1 MAQRNR
7 ALLGKV
13 SLTLIFGKS
22 TGFEQIFARIF
33 EKSTGFEQIFTRIFK
48 KSTNSEQISTRI
60 FRFFGNY
67 TLLECSSILS
77 CDNSWRKDLLNELSE
92 DCMIIF
98 NNLALEVNMIELT
111 KAEVII
117 NLLLH
122 LAAIRASQNEL
133 PNIPDRPEPLDL
145 YR

>member
-1 MAQRNR
+1 MKR
-7 ALLGKV
+7 LLKPSNGSEKSSPTGKSKFLSFV
-13 SLTLIFGKS
+13 FGKS
-22 TGFEQIFARIF
+22 TGFEQIF
-33 EKSTGFEQIFTRIFK
+33 
-48 KSTNSEQISTRI
+48 TRI